1 MIRLPIELSTTSF
14 IDHIPTGFELR
25 MITEDKT
32 EIPVNS
38 AQMLMHT
45 NTFGAF
51 TFGFKNFAKKLPS
64 LKLAL
69 YMNPEE
75 ATPLCIPWLIDH
87 IPDCI
92 RYRSEKGTIRDT
104 PFESVSYDTIVEL
117 PLEIITMLYPMLRS
131 YGVVYSYQT
140 NDSVI
145 IRSVYDHVVDQG
157 LYMTYINKD
166 IDDTFLLIPTFST
179 HKYRFTVFK
188 DIEKEYDKSF
198 TRILDKTL
206 VQTKKYIAFKEHV
219 KELASKI
226 RKRTPTYDH
235 LRPDEEITQHR
246 KRLLDIYGETSTIVM
261 NSGKLYADKFPLGSK
276 EIQEQRIK
284 NYPICIQTSMEYE
297 FILLDDPIESEHITE
312 PPKRITWRWSV

>member
-51 TFGFKNFAKKLPS
+51 IFGFKNFAKKLPS

-87 IPDCI
+87 IPDCV

-104 PFESVSYDTIVEL
+104 PFESVSYDTIVSI
-117 PLEIITMLYPMLRS
+117 PPEIIDILRPILNK
-131 YGVVYSYQT
+131 YGVWYSFRT
-140 NDSVI
+140 SIREIMASV
-145 IRSVYDHVVDQG
+145 RDHVFSNG
-157 LYMTYINKD
+157 LYMIYTAGED
-166 IDDTFLLIPTFST
+166 IFTLIPTFST
-179 HKYRFTVFK
+179 YKYRFTMFE
-188 DIEKEYDKSF
+188 DIEKEYDESF
-198 TRILDKTL
+198 SRILDKTL
-206 VQTKKYIAFKEHV
+206 VQTKEYISFKENI
-219 KELASKI
+219 KELTSKI
-226 RKRTPTYDH
+226 HKHTPTYDH
-235 LRPDEEITQHR
+235 LRPNEEITQHR
-246 KRLLDIYGETSTIVM
+246 KRLLDIYEETSTIVM
-261 NSGKLYADKFPLGSK
+261 NSGKLYADSFPLGSK
-276 EIQEQRIK
+276 KIQEQRIN

-297 FILLDDPIESEHITE
+297 FILLDDPIEQEPITE
-312 PPKRITWRWSV
+312 TPKRNTWRWSSV